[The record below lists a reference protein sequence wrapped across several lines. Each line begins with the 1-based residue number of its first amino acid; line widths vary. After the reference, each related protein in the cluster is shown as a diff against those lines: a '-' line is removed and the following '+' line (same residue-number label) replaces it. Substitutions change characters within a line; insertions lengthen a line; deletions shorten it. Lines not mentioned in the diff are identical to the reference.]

1 MPVSEDVR
9 AAHWGIEPVPEQH
22 RRLSSLDIGVLWG
35 NLGVG
40 LLVIVTGALLPA
52 IFGMSIAASIISI
65 LLGSLI
71 GCALLGL
78 GGLAGAREG
87 TTTMALMRPLLGE
100 RGSWIPSS
108 LNAAQLLGWTAFEL
122 WAMALV
128 ADLMTKQLWGAS
140 FFKAWVVLF
149 AVLVL
154 AFSLW
159 GPLGV
164 IRAWMERFA
173 IWALVVI
180 AALITVFLIASH
192 GGDISWTRGKGGSL
206 IFGVPLDLVIAMP
219 VSWLPL
225 VADYNRFASSRRGSF
240 SGTFIGYFIANVW
253 FYALGVFLIATTKAT
268 PDPQGIAL
276 GIFAISGIALTGPL
290 MLTGLMVGETD
301 QAFANVYSGALSLKN
316 VFTKLD
322 NRKLVLGVTV
332 VGALLAGGLTMIE
345 YEFFLLLLGSVFT
358 PLFGVWFADYFV
370 LGNRVVRSGIRIRPL
385 IAWVLGFLVYHWIVP
400 TSVGWWTD
408 LTNAVWGPALSE
420 TRPWLGGSIPALVVA
435 FAVHLTLQ
443 RFGPK
448 RKEGA

>member
-52 IFGMSIAASIISI
+52 IFGMSIAASIVSI
-65 LLGSLI
+65 IIGSLI

-87 TTTMALMRPLLGE
+87 TTTMALMRPLLGD
-100 RGSWIPSS
+100 RGSWIPST

-140 FFKAWVVLF
+140 FFKAWVVFF
-149 AVLVL
+149 AALAL

-164 IRAWMERFA
+164 VRAWMERFA
-173 IWALVVI
+173 IWVLVAI
-180 AALITVFLIASH
+180 GALITVFLIASSA
-192 GGDISWTRGKGGSL
+192 GDIDWTRGAGGSL

-225 VADYNRFASSRRGSF
+225 VADYNRFASSRKGSF

-276 GIFAISGIALTGPL
+276 GIFSISGIALTGPL
-290 MLTGLMVGETD
+290 MLAGLMVGETD
-301 QAFANVYSGALSLKN
+301 QAFANVYSGSLSLKN
-316 VFTKLD
+316 VFKKLD
-322 NRKLVLGVTV
+322 NRKLVVGVTV
-332 VGALLAGGLTMIE
+332 AGALLAGGLTMIE

-370 LGNRVVRSGIRIRPL
+370 LGNRVVRSGIRIRPV
-385 IAWVLGFLVYHWIVP
+385 IAWVLGFVVYHWIVP
-400 TSVGWWTD
+400 TSVDWWTE
-408 LTNAVWGPALSE
+408 LTKSVWGLSLSS
-420 TRPWLGGSIPALVVA
+420 TRPWLGGSIPALMVA
-435 FAVHLTLQ
+435 FTAHLALQ
-443 RFGPK
+443 RLGPQ